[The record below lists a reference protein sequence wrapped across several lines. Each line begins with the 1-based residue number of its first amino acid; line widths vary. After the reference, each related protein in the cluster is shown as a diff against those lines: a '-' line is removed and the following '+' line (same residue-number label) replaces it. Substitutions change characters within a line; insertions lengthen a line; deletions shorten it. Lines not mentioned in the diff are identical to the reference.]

1 MSAFF
6 SGSETS
12 MMAINRYRLKHLVKE
27 KNKSAKR
34 VSKLL
39 ERTDRLLGVILIGNN
54 FTHTLSTALATVVA
68 IRIWSD
74 SAVLAVTVFMTII
87 MIIFAEVMPKTIA
100 ALKPESI
107 AFPSSYLLKPLSKIL
122 SPLITLVSFVSNNVT
137 KLIGINLDNADKDE
151 LKPEELR
158 TLLQTSRVPKR
169 QEEMLMGIFDM
180 DYLSVNDVMIPKNE
194 IVGIDLNDELEDILK
209 QLQNIDFTYIPCF
222 EDSIDNIQGFLS
234 LNKKAD
240 FLGYKNQSKQNLK
253 EELQEPLFVPENTPL
268 YKQLANFQSS
278 GRRVGL
284 IVDEYGDI
292 EGIITLRAILE
303 VIVGEITT
311 ESIEKMDIMPQADGT
326 YLVEGGMMIRDV
338 NRRLDWELPTEGP
351 KTLSGLILE
360 EIQTIPETNIGLTI
374 SGYRIE
380 TVLIKDNVIDA
391 RIIGIDNIIE
401 NLDAFTLSYPNNRAP
416 VIVTPALLAP
426 GIKART

>member
-1 MSAFF
+1 MNEIPLWILLASIAFLVLMSAFF

-34 VSKLL
+34 VSRLL
-39 ERTDRLLGVILIGNN
+39 EKTDRLLGVILIGNN

-74 SAVLAVTVFMTII
+74 NAVLAVTVFMTII

-122 SPLITLVSFVSNNVT
+122 SPLITLVSFISNNVT
-137 KLIGINLDNADKDE
+137 KLMGIDLDNANKDE

-158 TLLQTSRVPKR
+158 TLLQTSGVPKR

-180 DYLSVNDVMIPKNE
+180 DNLSVNDVMIPKNE
-194 IVGIDLNDELEDILK
+194 IIGIDLKDEIKDIVK
-209 QLQNIDFTYIPCF
+209 QLQEIDFTYVPCY
-222 EDSIDNIQGFLS
+222 EDTIDNIQGFLS
-234 LNKKAD
+234 LNKKAE
-240 FLGYKNQSKQNLK
+240 FLGSETKSIRSLK
-253 EELQEPLFVPENTPL
+253 DELREPLFVPENTPL

-292 EGIITLRAILE
+292 EGIITLRSILE
-303 VIVGEITT
+303 IIVGEITT
-311 ESIEKMDIMPQADGT
+311 ESIERMDIMPQADGS
-326 YLVEGGMMIRDV
+326 YLVDGSMMIREV
-338 NRRLDWELPTEGP
+338 NRRLEWELPTEGP

-360 EIQTIPETNIGLTI
+360 EIQTIPDTNVGLSI
-374 SGYRIE
+374 ENYRIE
-380 TVLIKDNVIDA
+380 TVLIKDNVIKLA
-391 RIIGIDNIIE
+391 KVEIIE
-401 NLDAFTLSYPNNRAP
+401 EVNEQNEEQE
-416 VIVTPALLAP
+416 
-426 GIKART
+426 

>member
-1 MSAFF
+1 LNEIPLWILLASIAFLVLMSAFF

-34 VSKLL
+34 VSRLL
-39 ERTDRLLGVILIGNN
+39 EKTDRLLGVILIGNN

-74 SAVLAVTVFMTII
+74 NAVLAVTVFMTII

-137 KLIGINLDNADKDE
+137 KLIGIDLDNANKDE

-158 TLLQTSRVPKR
+158 TLLQTSGVPKR

-180 DYLSVNDVMIPKNE
+180 DNLSVNDVMIPKNE
-194 IVGIDLNDELEDILK
+194 IIGIDLNDEIEDIVK
-209 QLQNIDFTYIPCF
+209 QLQEIDFTYIPCYL
-222 EDSIDNIQGFLS
+222 DTIDNIQGFLS
-234 LNKKAD
+234 LNKKAE
-240 FLGYKNQSKQNLK
+240 FLGSETKSIRSLK
-253 EELQEPLFVPENTPL
+253 DELREPLFVPENTPL

-292 EGIITLRAILE
+292 EGIITLRSILE
-303 VIVGEITT
+303 IIVGEITT
-311 ESIEKMDIMPQADGT
+311 ESIEKMDIMPQADGS
-326 YLVEGGMMIRDV
+326 YLVDGSMMIREV
-338 NRRLDWELPTEGP
+338 NRRLKWELPTEGP

-360 EIQTIPETNIGLTI
+360 EIQTIPDTNVGLRI
-374 SGYRIE
+374 ENYRIE
-380 TVLIKDNVIDA
+380 TVLIKDNVIKLA
-391 RIIGIDNIIE
+391 KVEVIEEIIE
-401 NLDAFTLSYPNNRAP
+401 QNEEQE
-416 VIVTPALLAP
+416 
-426 GIKART
+426 

>member
-1 MSAFF
+1 MNEIPLWILLASIAFLVLMSAFF

-34 VSKLL
+34 VSRLL
-39 ERTDRLLGVILIGNN
+39 EKTDRLLGVILIGNN

-74 SAVLAVTVFMTII
+74 NAVLAVTVFMTII

-122 SPLITLVSFVSNNVT
+122 SPLITLVSFISNNVT
-137 KLIGINLDNADKDE
+137 KLMGIDLDNANKDE

-158 TLLQTSRVPKR
+158 TLLQTSGVPKR

-180 DYLSVNDVMIPKNE
+180 DNLSVNDVMIPKNE
-194 IVGIDLNDELEDILK
+194 IIGINLNDEIKDIVK
-209 QLQNIDFTYIPCF
+209 QLQEIDFTYVPCY
-222 EDSIDNIQGFLS
+222 EDTIDNIQGFLS
-234 LNKKAD
+234 LNKKAE
-240 FLGYKNQSKQNLK
+240 FLGSETKSIRSLK
-253 EELQEPLFVPENTPL
+253 DELREPLFVPENTPL

-292 EGIITLRAILE
+292 EGIITLRSILE
-303 VIVGEITT
+303 IIVGEITT
-311 ESIEKMDIMPQADGT
+311 ESIERMDIMPQADGS
-326 YLVEGGMMIRDV
+326 YLVDGSMMIREV
-338 NRRLDWELPTEGP
+338 NRRLEWELPTEGP

-360 EIQTIPETNIGLTI
+360 EIQTIPDTNVGLSI
-374 SGYRIE
+374 ENYRIE
-380 TVLIKDNVIDA
+380 TVLIKDNVIKLA
-391 RIIGIDNIIE
+391 KVEIIE
-401 NLDAFTLSYPNNRAP
+401 EVNEQNEEQE
-416 VIVTPALLAP
+416 
-426 GIKART
+426 

>member
-100 ALKPESI
+100 ALKPESV

-380 TVLIKDNVIDA
+380 TVLIKDNVIKLA
-391 RIIGIDNIIE
+391 KLE
-401 NLDAFTLSYPNNRAP
+401 KVE
-416 VIVTPALLAP
+416 VINDSEEEQE
-426 GIKART
+426 

>member
-1 MSAFF
+1 MNEIPLWILLASIAFLVLMSAFF

-34 VSKLL
+34 VSRLL
-39 ERTDRLLGVILIGNN
+39 EKTDRLLGVILIGNN

-74 SAVLAVTVFMTII
+74 NAVLAVTVFMTII

-137 KLIGINLDNADKDE
+137 KLIGIDLDNANKDE

-158 TLLQTSRVPKR
+158 TLLQTSGVPKR

-180 DYLSVNDVMIPKNE
+180 DNLSVNDVMIPKNE
-194 IVGIDLNDELEDILK
+194 IIGIDLNDEIEEIVK
-209 QLQNIDFTYIPCF
+209 QLQEIDFTYIPCYV
-222 EDSIDNIQGFLS
+222 DTIDNIQGFLS
-234 LNKKAD
+234 LNKKAE
-240 FLGYKNQSKQNLK
+240 FLGSDTKSIRNLK
-253 EELQEPLFVPENTPL
+253 DELREPLFVPENTPL

-292 EGIITLRAILE
+292 EGIITLRSILE
-303 VIVGEITT
+303 IIVGEITT
-311 ESIEKMDIMPQADGT
+311 ESIEKMDIMPQADGS
-326 YLVEGGMMIRDV
+326 YLVDGSMMIREV
-338 NRRLDWELPTEGP
+338 NRRLKWELPTEGP

-360 EIQTIPETNIGLTI
+360 EIQTIPDTNVGLSI
-374 SGYRIE
+374 ENYRIE
-380 TVLIKDNVIDA
+380 TVLIKDNVIKLA
-391 RIIGIDNIIE
+391 KVEVIQERIEQNE
-401 NLDAFTLSYPNNRAP
+401 EQE
-416 VIVTPALLAP
+416 
-426 GIKART
+426 

>member
-1 MSAFF
+1 MNEIPLWILLASIAFLVLMSAFF

-34 VSKLL
+34 VSRLL
-39 ERTDRLLGVILIGNN
+39 EKTDRLLGVILIGNN

-74 SAVLAVTVFMTII
+74 NAVLAVTVFMTII

-107 AFPSSYLLKPLSKIL
+107 AFPSSYLLKPLSKLL

-137 KLIGINLDNADKDE
+137 KLIGIDLDNANKDE

-158 TLLQTSRVPKR
+158 TLLQTSGVPKR

-180 DYLSVNDVMIPKNE
+180 DNLSVNDVMIPKNE
-194 IVGIDLNDELEDILK
+194 IIGIDLNDEIEDIVK
-209 QLQNIDFTYIPCF
+209 QLQEIDFTYIPCYV
-222 EDSIDNIQGFLS
+222 DTIDNIQGFLS
-234 LNKKAD
+234 LNKKAE
-240 FLGYKNQSKQNLK
+240 FLGSEAKSIRSLK
-253 EELQEPLFVPENTPL
+253 DELREPLFVPENTPL

-292 EGIITLRAILE
+292 EGIITLRSILE
-303 VIVGEITT
+303 IIVGEITT
-311 ESIEKMDIMPQADGT
+311 ESIEKMDIMPQADGS
-326 YLVEGGMMIRDV
+326 YLVDGSMMIREL
-338 NRRLDWELPTEGP
+338 NRRLKWELPTEGP

-360 EIQTIPETNIGLTI
+360 EIQTIPDTNVGLSI
-374 SGYRIE
+374 ENYRIE
-380 TVLIKDNVIDA
+380 TVLIKDNVIKLA
-391 RIIGIDNIIE
+391 KVEVIEEIIE
-401 NLDAFTLSYPNNRAP
+401 QNEEQE
-416 VIVTPALLAP
+416 
-426 GIKART
+426 

>member
-34 VSKLL
+34 VAKLI

-107 AFPSSYLLKPLSKIL
+107 AFPSSYLLKPLSKVL
-122 SPLITLVSFVSNNVT
+122 SPLITLVSFVSNGVT
-137 KLIGINLDNADKDE
+137 KLIGIDLDSADKDE
-151 LKPEELR
+151 LRPEELR
-158 TLLQTSRVPKR
+158 TLLQTSGVPKR

-194 IVGIDLNDELEDILK
+194 IVGIDLNDDIEQVLE
-209 QLQNIDFTYIPCF
+209 QLQKIDFTYIPCF

-240 FLGYKNQSKQNLK
+240 FLGNNIQSKEMLK
-253 EELQEPLFVPENTPL
+253 AGLQEPLFVPENTPL

-292 EGIITLRAILE
+292 EGIITLRSILE
-303 VIVGEITT
+303 IIVGEIAT
-311 ESIEKMDIMPQADGT
+311 ESVEKMDIMPQADGT
-326 YLVEGGMMIRDV
+326 YLIEGGMMIRDL
-338 NRRLDWELPTEGP
+338 NKRLEWELPTEGP

-360 EIQTIPETNIGLTI
+360 EIQTIPDTNIGLTI
-374 SGYRIE
+374 EGYRIE
-380 TVLIKDNVIDA
+380 TVLIKDNVIK
-391 RIIGIDNIIE
+391 
-401 NLDAFTLSYPNNRAP
+401 
-416 VIVTPALLAP
+416 LAKLEK
-426 GIKART
+426 IQEISQTEEEQE

>member
-34 VSKLL
+34 VSRLL

-68 IRIWSD
+68 IRLWSD

-107 AFPSSYLLKPLSKIL
+107 AFPASYLLKPLSKLL

-137 KLIGINLDNADKDE
+137 KMMGINLDNTDKDE

-158 TLLQTSRVPKR
+158 TLLQTSGVPKR

-194 IVGIDLNDELEDILK
+194 IIGIDLNDEIEDILK
-209 QLQNIDFTYIPCF
+209 QLQIIDFTYIPCY

-240 FLGYKNQSKQNLK
+240 FLGNKIQSKENLK
-253 EELQEPLFVPENTPL
+253 AELREPLFVPENTPL

-303 VIVGEITT
+303 IIVGEITT

-326 YLVEGGMMIRDV
+326 YLIEGNVMVREV
-338 NRRLDWELPTEGP
+338 NRRLEWELPTEGP

-360 EIQTIPETNIGLTI
+360 EVQTIPDTNIGLTI
-374 SGYRIE
+374 GGYRIE
-380 TVLIKDNVIDA
+380 TVLIKDNVIKLTK
-391 RIIGIDNIIE
+391 IKKVEELNE
-401 NLDAFTLSYPNNRAP
+401 LDEEQE
-416 VIVTPALLAP
+416 
-426 GIKART
+426 

>member
-1 MSAFF
+1 MNEIPLWILLASIAFLVLMSAFF

-34 VSKLL
+34 VSRLL
-39 ERTDRLLGVILIGNN
+39 EKTDRLLGVILIGNN

-74 SAVLAVTVFMTII
+74 NAVLAVTVFMTII

-122 SPLITLVSFVSNNVT
+122 SPLITLVSFISNNVT
-137 KLIGINLDNADKDE
+137 KLMGIDLDNANKDE

-158 TLLQTSRVPKR
+158 TLLQTSGVPKR

-180 DYLSVNDVMIPKNE
+180 DNLSVNDVMIPKNE
-194 IVGIDLNDELEDILK
+194 IIGIDLNDEIKDIVK
-209 QLQNIDFTYIPCF
+209 QLQEIDFTYVPCY
-222 EDSIDNIQGFLS
+222 EDTIDNIQGFLS
-234 LNKKAD
+234 LNKKAE
-240 FLGYKNQSKQNLK
+240 FLGSETKSIRSLK
-253 EELQEPLFVPENTPL
+253 DELREPLFVPENTPL

-292 EGIITLRAILE
+292 EGIITLRSILE
-303 VIVGEITT
+303 IIVGEITT
-311 ESIEKMDIMPQADGT
+311 ESIEKMDIMPQADGS
-326 YLVEGGMMIRDV
+326 YLVDGSMMIREV
-338 NRRLDWELPTEGP
+338 NRRLEWELPTEGP

-360 EIQTIPETNIGLTI
+360 EIQTIPDTNVGLSI
-374 SGYRIE
+374 ENYRIE
-380 TVLIKDNVIDA
+380 TVLIKDNVIKLA
-391 RIIGIDNIIE
+391 KVEIIE
-401 NLDAFTLSYPNNRAP
+401 EVDEQNEEQE
-416 VIVTPALLAP
+416 
-426 GIKART
+426 

>member
-34 VSKLL
+34 VAKLI

-107 AFPSSYLLKPLSKIL
+107 AFPSSYLLKPLSKVL
-122 SPLITLVSFVSNNVT
+122 SPLITLVSFVSNGVT
-137 KLIGINLDNADKDE
+137 KFIGIDLDSADKDE
-151 LKPEELR
+151 LRPEELR
-158 TLLQTSRVPKR
+158 TLLQTSGVPKR

-194 IVGIDLNDELEDILK
+194 IVGIDLNDDIEQVLE
-209 QLQNIDFTYIPCF
+209 QLQKIDFTYIPCF

-240 FLGYKNQSKQNLK
+240 FLGNNIQSKEMLK
-253 EELQEPLFVPENTPL
+253 AGLQEPLFVPENTPL

-292 EGIITLRAILE
+292 EGIITLRSILE
-303 VIVGEITT
+303 IIVGEIAT

-326 YLVEGGMMIRDV
+326 YLIEGGMMIRDL
-338 NRRLDWELPTEGP
+338 NKRLEWELPTEGP

-360 EIQTIPETNIGLTI
+360 EIQTIPDTNIGLTI
-374 SGYRIE
+374 EGYRIE
-380 TVLIKDNVIDA
+380 TVLIKDNVIK
-391 RIIGIDNIIE
+391 
-401 NLDAFTLSYPNNRAP
+401 
-416 VIVTPALLAP
+416 LAKLEK
-426 GIKART
+426 IQEISETEEEQE

>member
-1 MSAFF
+1 MNEIPLWILLASIAFLVLMSAFF

-34 VSKLL
+34 VSRLL
-39 ERTDRLLGVILIGNN
+39 EKTDRLLGVILIGNN

-74 SAVLAVTVFMTII
+74 NAVLAVTVFMTII

-137 KLIGINLDNADKDE
+137 KLIGIDLDNANKDE

-158 TLLQTSRVPKR
+158 TLLQTSGVPKR

-180 DYLSVNDVMIPKNE
+180 DNLSVNDVMIPKNE
-194 IVGIDLNDELEDILK
+194 IIGIDLNDEIEDIVK
-209 QLQNIDFTYIPCF
+209 RLQEIDFTYIPCY
-222 EDSIDNIQGFLS
+222 EDTIDNIQGFLS

-240 FLGYKNQSKQNLK
+240 FLSNEEKSILSLK
-253 EELQEPLFVPENTPL
+253 DELREPLFVPENTPL

-292 EGIITLRAILE
+292 EGIITLRSILE
-303 VIVGEITT
+303 IIVGEITT
-311 ESIEKMDIMPQADGT
+311 ESIEKMDIMPQADGS
-326 YLVEGGMMIRDV
+326 YLVDGSMMIRDI
-338 NRRLDWELPTEGP
+338 NRRLKWELPTEGP

-360 EIQTIPETNIGLTI
+360 EIQTIPDTNVGLSI
-374 SGYRIE
+374 ENYRIE
-380 TVLIKDNVIDA
+380 TVLIKDNVIKLA
-391 RIIGIDNIIE
+391 KVEIIE
-401 NLDAFTLSYPNNRAP
+401 EIIEQNEEQE
-416 VIVTPALLAP
+416 
-426 GIKART
+426 

>member
-1 MSAFF
+1 MNEIPLWILLASIAFLVLMSAFF

-34 VSKLL
+34 VSRLL
-39 ERTDRLLGVILIGNN
+39 EKTDRLLGVILIGNN

-74 SAVLAVTVFMTII
+74 NAVLAVTVFMTII

-137 KLIGINLDNADKDE
+137 KLIGIDLDNANKDE

-158 TLLQTSRVPKR
+158 TLLQTSGVPKR

-194 IVGIDLNDELEDILK
+194 IIGIDLNNEIEDIVK
-209 QLQNIDFTYIPCF
+209 QLQEIDFTYVPCY
-222 EDSIDNIQGFLS
+222 EDTIDNIQGFLS
-234 LNKKAD
+234 LNKKAE
-240 FLGYKNQSKQNLK
+240 FLGSEIKSIRNLK
-253 EELQEPLFVPENTPL
+253 DELREPLFVPENTPL

-292 EGIITLRAILE
+292 EGIITLRSILE
-303 VIVGEITT
+303 IIVGEITS
-311 ESIEKMDIMPQADGT
+311 ESIEKMDIMPQADGS
-326 YLVEGGMMIRDV
+326 YLVDGSMMIREV
-338 NRRLDWELPTEGP
+338 NRRLEWELPTEGP

-360 EIQTIPETNIGLTI
+360 EIQTIPDTNVGLSI
-374 SGYRIE
+374 ENYRIE
-380 TVLIKDNVIDA
+380 TVLIKDNVIKLA
-391 RIIGIDNIIE
+391 KVEIIE
-401 NLDAFTLSYPNNRAP
+401 EIIEQDEEQE
-416 VIVTPALLAP
+416 
-426 GIKART
+426 

>member
-1 MSAFF
+1 MNEIPLWILLASIAFLVLMSAFF

-34 VSKLL
+34 VSRLL
-39 ERTDRLLGVILIGNN
+39 EKTDRLLGVILIGNN

-74 SAVLAVTVFMTII
+74 NAVLAVTVFMTII

-122 SPLITLVSFVSNNVT
+122 SPLITLVSFISNNVT
-137 KLIGINLDNADKDE
+137 KLMGIDLDNANKDE

-158 TLLQTSRVPKR
+158 TLLQTSGVPKR

-180 DYLSVNDVMIPKNE
+180 DNLSVNDVMIPKNE
-194 IVGIDLNDELEDILK
+194 IIGIDLNDEIKDIVK
-209 QLQNIDFTYIPCF
+209 QLQEIDFTYVPCYI
-222 EDSIDNIQGFLS
+222 DTIDNIQGFLS
-234 LNKKAD
+234 LNKKAE
-240 FLGYKNQSKQNLK
+240 FLGSETKSIRSLK
-253 EELQEPLFVPENTPL
+253 DELREPLFVPENTPL

-292 EGIITLRAILE
+292 EGIITLRSILE
-303 VIVGEITT
+303 IIVGEITT
-311 ESIEKMDIMPQADGT
+311 ESIERMDIMPQADGS
-326 YLVEGGMMIRDV
+326 YLVDGSMMIREV
-338 NRRLDWELPTEGP
+338 NRRLEWELPTEGP

-360 EIQTIPETNIGLTI
+360 EIQTIPDTNVGLSI
-374 SGYRIE
+374 ENYRIE
-380 TVLIKDNVIDA
+380 TVLIKDNVIKLA
-391 RIIGIDNIIE
+391 KVEVIE
-401 NLDAFTLSYPNNRAP
+401 EKIEQNEEQE
-416 VIVTPALLAP
+416 
-426 GIKART
+426 

>member
-34 VSKLL
+34 VAKLI

-107 AFPSSYLLKPLSKIL
+107 AFPSSYLLKPLSKVL
-122 SPLITLVSFVSNNVT
+122 SPLITLVSFVSNGVT
-137 KLIGINLDNADKDE
+137 KLIGIDLDSADKDE
-151 LKPEELR
+151 LRPEELR
-158 TLLQTSRVPKR
+158 TLLQTSGVPKR

-194 IVGIDLNDELEDILK
+194 IVGIDLNDDMEQVLE

-240 FLGYKNQSKQNLK
+240 FLGNNIQSKEMLK
-253 EELQEPLFVPENTPL
+253 AELQEPLFVPENTPL

-292 EGIITLRAILE
+292 EGIITLRSILE
-303 VIVGEITT
+303 IIVGEIAT

-326 YLVEGGMMIRDV
+326 YLIEGGMMIRDL
-338 NRRLDWELPTEGP
+338 NKRLEWELPTEGP

-360 EIQTIPETNIGLTI
+360 EIQTIPDTNIGLTI
-374 SGYRIE
+374 EGYRIE
-380 TVLIKDNVIDA
+380 TVLIKDNVIK
-391 RIIGIDNIIE
+391 
-401 NLDAFTLSYPNNRAP
+401 
-416 VIVTPALLAP
+416 LAKLEK
-426 GIKART
+426 IQEISETEEEQE

>member
-34 VSKLL
+34 VAKLI

-107 AFPSSYLLKPLSKIL
+107 AFPSSYLLKPLSKVL
-122 SPLITLVSFVSNNVT
+122 SPLITLVSFVSNGVT
-137 KLIGINLDNADKDE
+137 KLMGIDLDSADKDE
-151 LKPEELR
+151 LRPEELR
-158 TLLQTSRVPKR
+158 TLLQTSGVPKR

-194 IVGIDLNDELEDILK
+194 IVGIDLNDDIEQVLE
-209 QLQNIDFTYIPCF
+209 QLQKIDFTYIPCF

-240 FLGYKNQSKQNLK
+240 FLGNNIQSKEMLK
-253 EELQEPLFVPENTPL
+253 AGLQEPLFVPENTPL

-292 EGIITLRAILE
+292 EGIITLRSILE
-303 VIVGEITT
+303 IIVGEIAT

-326 YLVEGGMMIRDV
+326 YLIEGGMMIRDL
-338 NRRLDWELPTEGP
+338 NKRLEWELPTEGP

-360 EIQTIPETNIGLTI
+360 EIQTIPDTNIGLTI
-374 SGYRIE
+374 EGYRIE
-380 TVLIKDNVIDA
+380 TVLIKDNVIK
-391 RIIGIDNIIE
+391 
-401 NLDAFTLSYPNNRAP
+401 
-416 VIVTPALLAP
+416 LAKLEK
-426 GIKART
+426 IQEISETEEEQE

>member
-1 MSAFF
+1 MASIAFLVLMSAFF

-137 KLIGINLDNADKDE
+137 KLIGIDLDNADKDE

-194 IVGIDLNDELEDILK
+194 IIGIDLNDELEDILR
-209 QLQNIDFTYIPCF
+209 QLQDIDFTYIPCF

-278 GRRVGL
+278 GKRVGL

-326 YLVEGGMMIRDV
+326 YLVEGGMMIREV

-380 TVLIKDNVIDA
+380 TVLIKDNVIKLA
-391 RIIGIDNIIE
+391 KLE
-401 NLDAFTLSYPNNRAP
+401 KVE
-416 VIVTPALLAP
+416 VISDSEEEQE
-426 GIKART
+426 

>member
-1 MSAFF
+1 LNEIPLWILLGSIGFLVLMSAFF

-27 KNKSAKR
+27 KNKSARR

-39 ERTDRLLGVILIGNN
+39 ESTDRLLGVILIGNN

-68 IRIWSD
+68 IRLWTD

-107 AFPSSYLLKPLSKIL
+107 AFPASYVLKPLSKIL
-122 SPLITLVSFVSNNVT
+122 SPLITMVSFVSINFA
-137 KLIGINLDNADKDE
+137 KLIGINLDDVDKDE

-158 TLLQTSRVPKR
+158 TLLQSTGVPKR

-194 IVGIDLNDELEDILK
+194 IIGINLNDNIEEILE
-209 QLQNIDFTYIPCF
+209 QLQEIDFTYIPCY

-234 LNKKAD
+234 VHKKAD
-240 FLGYKNQSKQNLK
+240 FLGNRSQSKQSLK
-253 EELQEPLFVPENTPL
+253 AELREPLFVPENTPL
-268 YKQLANFQSS
+268 YKQLSNFQSS

-303 VIVGEITT
+303 IIVGEITT
-311 ESIEKMDIMPQADGT
+311 ETMEKMDIMPQADGS
-326 YLVEGGMMIRDV
+326 YLVEGGMMVREV
-338 NRRLDWELPTEGP
+338 NRRLKFELPTEGP

-360 EIQTIPETNIGLTI
+360 EVQTIPDTNIGLTI
-374 SGYRIE
+374 NGYRIE
-380 TVLIKDNVIDA
+380 TVLIKDNVIKLA
-391 RIIGIDNIIE
+391 KLGKEKNIDEIDE
-401 NLDAFTLSYPNNRAP
+401 EQE
-416 VIVTPALLAP
+416 
-426 GIKART
+426 

>member
-68 IRIWSD
+68 IRIWND

-107 AFPSSYLLKPLSKIL
+107 AFPASYLLKPLSKIL

-209 QLQNIDFTYIPCF
+209 QLQDIDFTYIPCF

-278 GRRVGL
+278 GKRVGL

-326 YLVEGGMMIRDV
+326 YLVEGGMMIREV

-380 TVLIKDNVIDA
+380 TVLIKDNVIKLA
-391 RIIGIDNIIE
+391 KLE
-401 NLDAFTLSYPNNRAP
+401 KVE
-416 VIVTPALLAP
+416 VINDSEEEQE
-426 GIKART
+426 

>member
-1 MSAFF
+1 MASIAFLVLMSAFF

-209 QLQNIDFTYIPCF
+209 QLQHIDFTYIPCF

-380 TVLIKDNVIDA
+380 TVLIKDNVIKLA
-391 RIIGIDNIIE
+391 KLE
-401 NLDAFTLSYPNNRAP
+401 KVE
-416 VIVTPALLAP
+416 VINDSEEEQE
-426 GIKART
+426 